1 MLTPDYL
8 DKKIYVNKVV
18 EMYQE
23 LNTKLTKQIISKLKE
38 NGDISTF
45 TRHQLKTLA
54 KRGGKEVF
62 IEALNTTSALSSK
75 RKKELVALFTEIT
88 KHDLESYK
96 TLYDYRGKEME
107 LSESQLKIL
116 NNAVKMTDKELK
128 NFTKTIA
135 YSSQQNYVDAL
146 DEMYL
151 QVGTG
156 AVDYQTA
163 FRQTTNNLAEQGVKL
178 PLRDSVTQKILKN
191 KNGKPIYRSL
201 EASVR
206 QSVLWGVRQNAR
218 AMNKNVGKY
227 LGCDGVQINI
237 SPNCRDDHRPING
250 KVFKLKSK
258 AWQDNK
264 GLLNDFGCQHYE
276 TYIVTDI
283 EENIYTDEEIDEA
296 NNRTVKYKG
305 ENIPYYEATQRQR
318 ALEREI
324 RDAKKVYMSKPTK
337 ENQNKINKAQANMRK
352 YIKET
357 GLERQYDREY
367 FAGYNN

>member
-8 DKKIYVNKVV
+8 DKIAYTNKIVQ
-18 EMYQE
+18 MYEE

-38 NGDISTF
+38 SGDLSTF
-45 TRHQLKTLA
+45 TKAQLKTLA
-54 KRGGKEVF
+54 KRGGKEIF
-62 IEALNTTSALSSK
+62 INALNTTSALSSK
-75 RKKELVALFTEIT
+75 RKKELVALFAEIT
-88 KHDLESYK
+88 KHDLQSYK
-96 TLYDYRGKEME
+96 SLYDYRGKEMQ

-116 NNAVKMTDKELK
+116 NNAVKLTDKELK

-135 YSSQQNYVDAL
+135 YSTQQDYVNAL

-163 FRQTTNNLAEQGVKL
+163 FRQTINALATKGVTL
-178 PLRDSVTQKILKN
+178 PM
-191 KNGKPIYRSL
+191 KNGNNRSI

-206 QSVLWGVRQNAR
+206 QSVLYGVRQNAR
-218 AMNKNVGKY
+218 MLNKNIGKE

-250 KVFKLKSK
+250 QVFKLNSNRWRRYK
-258 AWQDNK
+258 D
-264 GLLNDFGCQHYE
+264 LLNDFNCQHYE

-283 EENIYTDEEIDEA
+283 EDNIYTEEEIDEA
-296 NNRTVKYKG
+296 NNKTVKYKG
-305 ENIPYYEATQRQR
+305 EDIPYYEATQKQR
-318 ALEREI
+318 ALERQI
-324 RDAKKVYMSKPTK
+324 RNAKKTYMSNPTT
-337 ENQNKINKAQANMRK
+337 ENKTAVSKAQANMRK

>member
-8 DKKIYVNKVV
+8 DKKMYVNKVV

-38 NGDISTF
+38 TGDLSTF
-45 TRHQLKTLA
+45 TKSQLRTLA

-75 RKKELVALFTEIT
+75 RKKELIALFSEIT
-88 KHDLESYK
+88 KHDLQSYK
-96 TLYDYRGKEME
+96 TLYDYRGKELKLTE
-107 LSESQLKIL
+107 EQLKIL

-128 NFTKTIA
+128 NFTKTI
-135 YSSQQNYVDAL
+135 SFSCQQNYVDAL

-163 FRQTTNNLAEQGVKL
+163 FRQTTNALAEKGVTL
-178 PLRDSVTQKILKN
+178 VA
-191 KNGKPIYRSL
+191 KNGVNRSL

-206 QSVLWGVRQNAR
+206 QSVLYGVRQNAR
-218 AMNKNVGKY
+218 ALNKDIGKY

-250 KVFKLKSK
+250 QVFKLKSK
-258 AWQDNK
+258 SWQRYKD
-264 GLLNDFGCQHYE
+264 LLNDFGCQHYE
-276 TYIVTDI
+276 SFLILDI
-283 EENIYTDEEIDEA
+283 EDNIYTQEEIDEA
-296 NNRTVKYKG
+296 NNRTVKYNG
-305 ENIPYYEATQRQR
+305 ETLSYYDASQKLRSYER
-318 ALEREI
+318 AVRN
-324 RDAKKVYMSKPTK
+324 AKKTYVSNPTPENKSKVS
-337 ENQNKINKAQANMRK
+337 KAQSNVRK
-352 YIKET
+352 YCQAT
-357 GLERQYDREY
+357 GLERQYDREFY
-367 FAGYNN
+367 AGYNK

>member
-18 EMYQE
+18 EMYQG

-38 NGDISTF
+38 NGDLSSF
-45 TRHQLKTLA
+45 TKSQLKTLA

-62 IEALNTTSALSSK
+62 VEALNTTSGLSSK
-75 RKKELVALFTEIT
+75 RKKELAELFTEIT

-96 TLYDYRGKEME
+96 PLYDYRGKKME

-116 NNAVKMTDKELK
+116 NNAVRITDKELK
-128 NFTKTIA
+128 NMTRTIA
-135 YSSQQNYVDAL
+135 FSCQEDFVNAL

-151 QVGTG
+151 QVATG
-156 AVDYQTA
+156 GLDFQTA
-163 FRQTTNNLAEQGVKL
+163 FRKTTNELAKKGVTL
-178 PLRDSVTQKILKN
+178 TM
-191 KNGKPIYRSL
+191 KNGQKRSL

-206 QSVLWGVRQNAR
+206 QNVLWGVRQNAR
-218 AMNKNVGKY
+218 ELNKDVGRY

-237 SPNCRDDHRPING
+237 SPNCRDDHIPING
-250 KVFKLKSK
+250 QVFKLNSRDWRRYKH
-258 AWQDNK
+258 
-264 GLLNDFGCQHYE
+264 LLNDFNCQHYE
-276 TYIVTDI
+276 SYIITDI
-283 EENIYTDEEIDEA
+283 EDNIYTQKEINDA
-296 NNRTVKYKG
+296 NNRTVNYKG
-305 ENIPYYEATQRQR
+305 EEIPYYEATQKQR
-318 ALEREI
+318 ALERNI
-324 RDAKKVYMSKPTK
+324 RNAKKAYMSEPTK
-337 ENQNKINKAQANMRK
+337 ENKQLVNQQQANMRK

>member
-8 DKKIYVNKVV
+8 DKKAYTNKIV
-18 EMYQE
+18 EMYQD
-23 LNTKLTKQIISKLKE
+23 LNTKLVKQIISKLKE
-38 NGDISTF
+38 SGDLSSF
-45 TRHQLKTLA
+45 TKSQLRTLA

-62 IEALNTTSALSSK
+62 INALNTTSALSSK

-88 KHDLESYK
+88 KHDLQSYK
-96 TLYDYRGKEME
+96 TLYDYRGKEMQ
-107 LSESQLKIL
+107 LSEEQLKIL
-116 NNAVKMTDKELK
+116 NNAVRATDKELK

-135 YSSQQNYVDAL
+135 FSSQQNYVDAL

-163 FRQTTNNLAEQGVKL
+163 FRKTTNALAEKGVTL
-178 PLRDSVTQKILKN
+178 TM
-191 KNGKPIYRSL
+191 KNGKKRSL
-201 EASVR
+201 EAAVR
-206 QSVLWGVRQNAR
+206 QNVLWGVRQNAR
-218 AMNKNVGKY
+218 ELNKDVGRY

-237 SPNCRDDHRPING
+237 SPNCRDDHIPING
-250 KVFKLKSK
+250 QVFKLNS
-258 AWQDNK
+258 NK
-264 GLLNDFGCQHYE
+264 WRRYKDLLNDFNCQHYE

-283 EENIYTDEEIDEA
+283 EENIYTEKEINEA

-305 ENIPYYEATQRQR
+305 KDIPYYEATQKQR
-318 ALEREI
+318 ALERNI
-324 RDAKKVYMSKPTK
+324 RNAKKAYMSEPTK
-337 ENQNKINKAQANMRK
+337 ENKQLVSQQQAIMRK

-367 FAGYNN
+367 YAGYNN

>member
-8 DKKIYVNKVV
+8 DKIAYTNKIVQ
-18 EMYQE
+18 MYEE

-45 TRHQLKTLA
+45 TKHQLRTLA

-88 KHDLESYK
+88 KHDLQSYK
-96 TLYDYRGKEME
+96 SLYDYRGKELKLTE
-107 LSESQLKIL
+107 EQLKIL

-128 NFTKTIA
+128 NFTKTI
-135 YSSQQNYVDAL
+135 SFNCQQNYVNAL

-163 FRQTTNNLAEQGVKL
+163 FRQTTNALAEKGITLIQ
-178 PLRDSVTQKILKN
+178 
-191 KNGKPIYRSL
+191 KNGVNRSL

-206 QSVLWGVRQNAR
+206 QSVLYGVRQNAR
-218 AMNKNVGKY
+218 ALNKDIGKY

-250 KVFKLKSK
+250 QVFKLNSR
-258 AWQDNK
+258 AWRNNK
-264 GLLNDFGCQHYE
+264 HLLNDFNCQHYE

-283 EENIYTDEEIDEA
+283 EDNIYTQKEIDEV
-296 NNRTVKYKG
+296 NNKTIKYKG
-305 ENIPYYEATQRQR
+305 EEIPYYEATQKQR
-318 ALEREI
+318 ALERNI
-324 RDAKKVYMSKPTK
+324 RNAKKTYMSNPTK
-337 ENQNKINKAQANMRK
+337 ENKANVSKQQANMRK
-352 YIKET
+352 YLKET
-357 GLERQYDREY
+357 GLERDYNREY

>member
-1 MLTPDYL
+1 MLTPNYL
-8 DKKIYVNKVV
+8 DKIAYTNKIV

-38 NGDISTF
+38 NDDLSSF
-45 TRHQLKTLA
+45 TRSQIRTLA
-54 KRGGKEVF
+54 KRGGREVF
-62 IEALNTTSALSSK
+62 LEALNTTSALSSK

-88 KHDLESYK
+88 KHDLKSYK
-96 TLYDYRGKEME
+96 TLYDYRGKKME
-107 LSESQLKIL
+107 LTEEQLKIL
-116 NNAVKMTDKELK
+116 NNAVKVTDKELK

-163 FRQTTNNLAEQGVKL
+163 FRQTTNALATKGITL
-178 PLRDSVTQKILKN
+178 PM
-191 KNGKPIYRSL
+191 KNGVNRSL

-218 AMNKNVGKY
+218 QMNKEVGEY

-237 SPNCRDDHRPING
+237 SPNCRDEHKVING

-258 AWQDNK
+258 AWQNNK
-264 GLLNDFGCQHYE
+264 HLLEDFNCQHYE

-296 NNRTVKYKG
+296 NNRTVNYKG
-305 ENIPYYEATQRQR
+305 EEVPYYEATQRQR
-318 ALEREI
+318 ALERQI
-324 RDAKKVYMSKPTK
+324 RNAKKTYMSSPTK
-337 ENQNKINKAQANMRK
+337 ENKANVSKQQANMRK
-352 YIKET
+352 YLNET

-367 FAGYNN
+367 FAGYNH

>member
-1 MLTPDYL
+1 MLTPEYL
-8 DKKIYVNKVV
+8 DKIAYTNKIVQ
-18 EMYQE
+18 MYEE

-38 NGDISTF
+38 NGDISSV
-45 TRHQLKTLA
+45 TRNQLKTLA

-88 KHDLESYK
+88 KHDLQSYK
-96 TLYDYRGKEME
+96 SLYDYRGKELKLTE
-107 LSESQLKIL
+107 EQLKIL
-116 NNAVKMTDKELK
+116 NNAVKVTDKELK

-163 FRQTTNNLAEQGVKL
+163 FRKTTNALAEKGVTL
-178 PLRDSVTQKILKN
+178 VA
-191 KNGKPIYRSL
+191 KNGVNRSL

-206 QSVLWGVRQNAR
+206 QSVLYGVRQNAR
-218 AMNKNVGKY
+218 ALNKDIGKY

-237 SPNCRDDHRPING
+237 SPNCREDHRPING
-250 KVFKLKSK
+250 QIFKLTSR
-258 AWQDNK
+258 AWQRHK
-264 GLLNDFGCQHYE
+264 HLLNDFNCQHYE
-276 TYIVTDI
+276 TYIITDI
-283 EENIYTDEEIDEA
+283 EDNIYTEREIEQA
-296 NNRTVKYKG
+296 NNRTIKYKG
-305 ENIPYYEATQRQR
+305 NEIPYYEATQKQR

-324 RDAKKVYMSKPTK
+324 RNAKKTYMSSPTA
-337 ENQNKINKAQANMRK
+337 ENKASVNKAQANIRK
-352 YIKET
+352 YLAET
-357 GLERQYDREY
+357 GLERDYAREY

>member
-8 DKKIYVNKVV
+8 DKIAYTNKIVQ
-18 EMYQE
+18 MYEE

-38 NGDISTF
+38 SGDLSSF
-45 TRHQLKTLA
+45 TKSQLRTLA

-62 IEALNTTSALSSK
+62 INALNTTSALSNK
-75 RKKELVALFTEIT
+75 RKKELIALFTEIT
-88 KHDLESYK
+88 KHDLKSYK
-96 TLYDYRGKEME
+96 TLYDYRGKEM
-107 LSESQLKIL
+107 QLNEEQLNIL
-116 NNAVKMTDKELK
+116 NKAVRATDKELK

-135 YSSQQNYVDAL
+135 FSSQQNYVDAL
-146 DEMYL
+146 NEMYL

-156 AVDYQTA
+156 AMDFQTA
-163 FRQTTNNLAEQGVKL
+163 FRKTTNALATKGVTL
-178 PLRDSVTQKILKN
+178 PM
-191 KNGKPIYRSL
+191 KNGNNRSL

-206 QSVLWGVRQNAR
+206 QSVLYGVRQNAR
-218 AMNKNVGKY
+218 MLNKNIGKE

-250 KVFKLKSK
+250 QVFKLNSNRWRRYK
-258 AWQDNK
+258 D
-264 GLLNDFGCQHYE
+264 LLNDFNCQHYE

-283 EENIYTDEEIDEA
+283 EENIYTEEEINNA

-305 ENIPYYEATQRQR
+305 EEIPYYEATQKQR
-318 ALEREI
+318 ALERQI
-324 RDAKKVYMSKPTK
+324 RNAKKTYMSLPTK
-337 ENQNKINKAQANMRK
+337 ENKANVNQAQAKMRK

-357 GLERQYDREY
+357 GLERDYNREY

>member
-8 DKKIYVNKVV
+8 DKIAYTNKIVQ
-18 EMYQE
+18 MYEE

-38 NGDISTF
+38 SGDLSSF
-45 TRHQLKTLA
+45 TKSQLRTLA

-62 IEALNTTSALSSK
+62 LEALNTTSALSSK
-75 RKKELVALFTEIT
+75 RKKELAELFTEIT
-88 KHDLESYK
+88 KHDLENYK
-96 TLYDYRGKEME
+96 SLYDYRGKKME

-116 NNAVKMTDKELK
+116 NNAVRATDKELK

-163 FRQTTNNLAEQGVKL
+163 FRQTTNALAKKGVTL
-178 PLRDSVTQKILKN
+178 VS
-191 KNGKPIYRSL
+191 KNGTNRSL

-206 QSVLWGVRQNAR
+206 QSVLYGVRQNAR
-218 AMNKNVGKY
+218 ALNKDIGKY

-237 SPNCRDDHRPING
+237 SPNCRHDHRPING
-250 KVFKLKSK
+250 QVFKLNSR
-258 AWQDNK
+258 AWRRYK
-264 GLLNDFGCQHYE
+264 HLLEDFNCQHYE

-283 EENIYTDEEIDEA
+283 EDNIYSQKEIDEA

-305 ENIPYYEATQRQR
+305 KEIPYYEATQKQR
-318 ALEREI
+318 ALERQI
-324 RDAKKVYMSKPTK
+324 RNAKKTYMSNPTK
-337 ENQNKINKAQANMRK
+337 ENKANVSKAQSNIRK
-352 YIKET
+352 YLNGT
-357 GLERQYDREY
+357 GLERDYSREY

>member
-8 DKKIYVNKVV
+8 DKIAYTNKIVQ
-18 EMYQE
+18 MYEE

-38 NGDISTF
+38 DGDISSF
-45 TRHQLKTLA
+45 TRSQLKTLA
-54 KRGGKEVF
+54 KRGGREVF
-62 IEALNTTSALSSK
+62 INALNTTSSLSSK

-88 KHDLESYK
+88 KHDLQSYK
-96 TLYDYRGKEME
+96 TLYDYRGKEMQ
-107 LSESQLKIL
+107 LSEEQLKIL
-116 NNAVKMTDKELK
+116 NNAVRMTDKELK

-135 YSSQQNYVDAL
+135 YSTQQDYVNAL

-163 FRQTTNNLAEQGVKL
+163 FRKTTNSIAEKGITL
-178 PLRDSVTQKILKN
+178 PM
-191 KNGKPIYRSL
+191 KNGANRSI

-206 QSVLWGVRQNAR
+206 QSVLYGVRQNAR
-218 AMNKNVGKY
+218 ALNKDVGKY

-237 SPNCRDDHRPING
+237 SPNCRDDHLPING
-250 KVFKLKSK
+250 QVFKLNSNRWRRYK
-258 AWQDNK
+258 D
-264 GLLNDFGCQHYE
+264 LLNDFNCQHYE
-276 TYIVTDI
+276 SYIITDI
-283 EENIYTDEEIDEA
+283 EENIYTDEEINEA

-305 ENIPYYEATQRQR
+305 EEIPYYEATQKQR
-318 ALEREI
+318 ALERNI
-324 RDAKKVYMSKPTK
+324 RNAKKAYMSSPTK
-337 ENQNKINKAQANMRK
+337 ENKANVSKAQANMRK
-352 YIKET
+352 YINET

>member
-38 NGDISTF
+38 SGDLTSF
-45 TRHQLKTLA
+45 TRHQLKVLA

-62 IEALNTTSALSSK
+62 VEALNTTSRLSSK
-75 RKKELVALFTEIT
+75 RKKELIALFIEIT
-88 KHDLESYK
+88 KHDLESYR
-96 TLYDYRGKEME
+96 TLYDYRGKEMK

-116 NNAVKMTDKELK
+116 NNAVRITDKELK
-128 NFTKTIA
+128 NMTRTIA
-135 YSSQQNYVDAL
+135 FSCQEDFVNAI

-156 AVDYQTA
+156 AMDFQTV
-163 FRQTTNNLAEQGVKL
+163 FRKTTNDLAEKGVTL
-178 PLRDSVTQKILKN
+178 PM
-191 KNGKPIYRSL
+191 KNGVNRSL

-206 QSVLWGVRQNAR
+206 QSVLWGIRQNAR
-218 AMNKNVGKY
+218 ELNKDIGRY

-237 SPNCRDDHRPING
+237 SPNCREDHRPING
-250 KVFKLKSK
+250 QVFKLNSR
-258 AWQDNK
+258 AWRRYK
-264 GLLNDFGCQHYE
+264 HLLNDFGCQHYE
-276 TYIVTDI
+276 SFLILDI
-283 EENIYTDEEIDEA
+283 EDNIYTQEEIDEA
-296 NNRTVKYKG
+296 NNKTVNYNG
-305 ENIPYYEATQRQR
+305 ETLSYYDASQKLRSYER
-318 ALEREI
+318 AVRN
-324 RDAKKVYMSKPTK
+324 AKKTYVSNPTPENKSKVS
-337 ENQNKINKAQANMRK
+337 KAQSNVRK
-352 YIKET
+352 YCQAT